1 MPAAAQPPQANPPP
15 PVVGPSPAP
24 PPAELTSPS
33 QPETGHGTGRW
44 APYGLIALALG
55 LAGGGAY
62 LYWATLGRRHGGRRT
77 EQLVRLQPYGTHD
90 RPGEFWLGDG
100 ESLRFG
106 GGICDYPLSTASTAI
121 LMRHNGTLF
130 VCPATPTSDLTL
142 AGQPLQGETPL
153 PPDTGIVF
161 DGHLYVDVQ
170 R

>member
-1 MPAAAQPPQANPPP
+1 
-15 PVVGPSPAP
+15 
-24 PPAELTSPS
+24 
-33 QPETGHGTGRW
+33 
-44 APYGLIALALG
+44 
-55 LAGGGAY
+55 
-62 LYWATLGRRHGGRRT
+62 
-77 EQLVRLQPYGTHD
+77 VRLQPYGTHE

-121 LMRHNGTLF
+121 LTRHNGTLF
-130 VCPATPTSDLTL
+130 VCPATSTSDLTL
-142 AGQPLQGETPL
+142 AGQPIQGETPL